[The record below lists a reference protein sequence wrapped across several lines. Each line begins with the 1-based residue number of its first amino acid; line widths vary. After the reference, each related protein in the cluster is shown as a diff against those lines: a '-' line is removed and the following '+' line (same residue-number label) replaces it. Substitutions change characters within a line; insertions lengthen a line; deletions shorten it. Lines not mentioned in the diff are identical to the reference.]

1 MERLGDYTRVVSSQ
15 PKGTQFVRCAIALAA
30 GGGSLGKAVMVAR
43 ERWPYDR
50 GIEEALTKSAV
61 DVGTTTD
68 SDWAAPLSP
77 LKSMAN
83 EFIEALRPASI
94 VGRIPGFTPAPTQVN
109 IPRAISGS
117 SSSWVGQAKPTPVS
131 RMTLETVSMG
141 PMKISTIVVL
151 SNELVQDSR
160 PSAEALIRR
169 DMLASVAA
177 YSDAQFID
185 PTVSAGADN
194 PASITNGITPR
205 ASTGSSVA
213 QITADVQ
220 AMFAGALAA
229 GHSFANGVWVMHP
242 RTALYLSSALTAGN
256 SRMWPEIS
264 VKGGTWFGLPVITSA
279 SVPIDTGADTYIAL
293 LDAPEILFADG
304 PLTVDVARE
313 ASLQMDSNPTDAAAS
328 QVSLWQNNLAA
339 LKVVRHVNYE
349 RRRDTAVAI
358 MSGVS
363 Y

>member
-1 MERLGDYTRVVSSQ
+1 MERLADYTRAVSLRD
-15 PKGTQFVRCAIALAA
+15 KGTDFVRCCIALAV
-30 GGGSLGKAVMVAR
+30 GGGSMGKSVMTAR
-43 ERWPYDR
+43 ARWPFNSM
-50 GIEEALTKSAV
+50 IEEALRKSAV
-61 DVGTTTD
+61 DVGVTTD
-68 SDWAAPLSP
+68 ADWAAPLAP
-77 LKSMAN
+77 LQSMAN

-94 VGRIPGFTPAPTQVN
+94 IGRIAGLVPAPTQIN
-109 IPRAISGS
+109 IPRAFSGS
-117 SSSWVGQAKPTPVS
+117 ASSWVGENKPAPVS
-131 RMTLETVSMG
+131 RLSLDTVNMSRT
-141 PMKISTIVVL
+141 KINSIIVL
-151 SNELVQDSR
+151 SNELVQESR
-160 PSAEALIRR
+160 PAAEGLIRR

-185 PTVSAGADN
+185 PTVTASADN

-220 AMFAGALAA
+220 AMFADALAA
-229 GHSFANGVWVMHP
+229 GHSYASGVWVMHP
-242 RTALYLSSALTAGN
+242 RTALYLSSVLTAGN

-293 LDAPEILFADG
+293 LDASEILFADG
-304 PLTVDVARE
+304 PLTVDVSNQT
-313 ASLQMDSNPTDAAAS
+313 SLQMDANPSSGAAS
-328 QVSLWQNNLAA
+328 QISLYQNNLTA
-339 LKVVRHVNYE
+339 LKVTRYVNYE
-349 RRRDTAVAI
+349 RRRDSAVAI